1 MSVTDANTEQALEA
15 LTDAGQFEK
24 LATSV
29 LRLAVPQYRSLVHP
43 GANADGKTVK
53 APVDGI
59 TFEKGVQPPHLIGVH
74 HTTCAKSDLKTKWML
89 DPTLVKQRKKSA
101 KPPDPGDILKF
112 VEIAEKHRSQQ
123 PQTRCT
129 LVLTTNREPSVDDVR
144 EANLLCNRHDIELD
158 IWSRSR
164 LADFLDQNPEGQ
176 YVRQKRLGI
185 QEERLSLSLALDL
198 SINSLDN
205 FQSERLADSLI
216 ERQAQRKIAERS
228 DPLLLVQAPSGYGK
242 TALCCQRLRSHINS
256 GGIGLV
262 LPHELVE
269 SAHSL
274 DEAVFAALKSLHP
287 KLTKEAGSA
296 FRRMASSN
304 RQALFLIEDINQ
316 AASPVHL
323 LQKLL
328 RWARPAAAPKD
339 AAKAQGV
346 AGGSEVAQI
355 ICPVWPDAIALLSE
369 QERREAEPLSIEL
382 GPFEPDEATAAVHAR
397 GSRAGE
403 ALTQFEA
410 QEIANSLGRDPLLIA
425 LYEPGGALDS
435 SRVVSDYIDSAVRR
449 LAAKLGTMTPQEIRH
464 TLNRLSFEMLK
475 RRTLTPTWAEAKSW
489 FDKEPDTLSALRS
502 LCSQKEIVRIA
513 VSGQNEN
520 IQFRHDRV
528 RDSLIVGLLVTARE
542 EDFERSIVSDP
553 FYARYLGE
561 ALAIQGAEGWLQKV
575 CADLN
580 PLALF
585 YALKHIGNSE
595 PSKIL
600 ELKSGIVN
608 WLSVGGG
615 TNPEFEHL
623 RWQAQRV
630 LSQTVSPAIV
640 DVVSAFQAV
649 GGMNWL
655 LNQALFRNG
664 RLEGGLGYFGEHQL
678 GVGVSGRKE
687 LVEYV
692 KTKHGDQM
700 VDGLCAALSKP
711 GATEI
716 ERSSGLVLCGY
727 LQRPA
732 FGPAIWK
739 CWELD
744 EDRVARLDEYIWAA
758 AHSGGTFMEQLFG
771 AIFIEWEHLPE
782 SDRPEDFQT
791 RSDVAIRGVNWA
803 FEESVPT
810 EALPILFKEVNQNTK
825 LSYYINEMVRRVD
838 CPEIQEHIVRYVAS
852 IDDEIEG
859 TERYNACASSWASDW
874 HMRSQHRR
882 PIMSLQTKQKLQDMW
897 SDQNESANVRRR
909 AFHFWVSSRR
919 ESDLEILRAIGESS
933 ALFDMAMRARLALH
947 DKTALPFLLQKL
959 DEEGRKTHW
968 WHYAKEFP
976 DQALVVYIE
985 SCLSELNVTEDE
997 VAKSDF
1003 VWSVSA
1009 ALVRLATDDAERILL
1024 ANWQHLG
1031 RIPRFLQVAL
1041 FHATPKLIERV
1052 ESTISQLED
1061 PKVAFELFGACVGL
1075 RTYGEPGLTR
1085 RKQME
1090 AIAPYAGHMSQIDAR
1105 DLWDCCNQYGWH
1117 DLRNKWL
1124 DALLL
1129 RSDKKVREAVI
1140 DEGAFE
1146 HLDESVKFRS
1156 SLFHEHWIEDATK
1169 AGKPFDALM
1178 DNVFDWLNR
1187 RGTMEAF
1194 QVASGIVES
1203 FGMRGHLE
1211 KLGQSPMMSLEDA
1224 RIRFANCEYSTR
1236 LRTLH

>member
-1 MSVTDANTEQALEA
+1 MSVTDTNTEQALEA

-59 TFEKGVQPPHLIGVH
+59 TFEKGASPPHMVGVH
-74 HTTCAKSDLKTKWML
+74 HTICAKSGLKAKWL
-89 DPTLVKQRKKSA
+89 QDPALVKQRKKGA
-101 KPPDPGDILKF
+101 KLPDPGDILKF
-112 VEIAEKHRSQQ
+112 VEIVAEHRSQQ

-129 LVLTTNREPSVDDVR
+129 LVLTTNREPSVADVR
-144 EANLLCNRHDIELD
+144 EANLLCNRHNIELD

-185 QEERLSLSLALDL
+185 QEERLSLRLALDL
-198 SINSLDN
+198 SIKSLVN
-205 FQSERLADSLI
+205 FQSERLPDSLI

-262 LPHELVE
+262 LPHEIIE

-274 DEAVFAALKSLHP
+274 DEVVFETLKRLHP
-287 KLTKEAGSA
+287 NLKEDSGSS
-296 FRRMASSN
+296 FRSMASSN
-304 RQALFLIEDINQ
+304 RQALFLVEDINQ

-328 RWARPAAAPKD
+328 RWARPTAAPKG
-339 AAKAQGV
+339 AAKTEGV
-346 AGGSEVAQI
+346 VGGSDAAQI
-355 ICPVWPDAIALLSE
+355 ICPVWPDAIALLRE

-382 GPFEPDEATAAVHAR
+382 GPFEPDEATAAVHAL
-397 GSRAGE
+397 GSSAGV
-403 ALTQFEA
+403 ALTEFEA

-435 SRVVSDYIDSAVRR
+435 SRVLSDYIDSAVKR
-449 LAAKLGTMTPQEIRH
+449 LAAQLGTMTSQELRH
-464 TLNRLSFEMLK
+464 TLNRVSFEMLK
-475 RRTLTPTWAEAKSW
+475 RRTLTPTWADAKSW

-513 VSGQNEN
+513 DSGQNES
-520 IQFRHDRV
+520 IEFRHDRV
-528 RDSLIVGLLVTARE
+528 RDSLIVGLLVTGHE
-542 EDFERSIVSDP
+542 EDFERGIVSDP

-561 ALAIQGAEGWLQKV
+561 ALARQGAKGWLQKV
-575 CADLN
+575 CADIN

-585 YALKHIGNSE
+585 YALKRIGNSD
-595 PSKIL
+595 PSKL
-600 ELKSGIVN
+600 VELKSGILN

-615 TNPEFEHL
+615 TDPEFANL
-623 RWQAQRV
+623 RWEAQRV

-649 GGMNWL
+649 GGTNWF

-664 RLEGGLGYFGEHQL
+664 HLEGGLGYFGEHRL

-692 KTKHGDQM
+692 KAKHADEM
-700 VDGLCAALSKP
+700 VDELCAALSKP
-711 GATEI
+711 QANEI
-716 ERSSGLVLCGY
+716 EKASSLVLCGY
-727 LQRPA
+727 LKMPV

-758 AHSGGTFMEQLFG
+758 SHSGGDHMEQILDAVFV
-771 AIFIEWEHLPE
+771 AWADLPE
-782 SDRPEDFQT
+782 SDKLESFQT
-791 RSDVAIRGVNWA
+791 RGDIGLHAVNWA
-803 FEESVPT
+803 FEDSVPS
-810 EALPILFKEVNQNTK
+810 EALPAFFKEARSNPE
-825 LSYYINEMVRRVD
+825 LAHYINGMIRRID
-838 CPEIQEHIVRYVAS
+838 CPEIQDHIVRYVAS

-897 SDQNESANVRRR
+897 SDQNESANVRHR
-909 AFHFWVSSRR
+909 AFHFWVSSKR

-933 ALFDMAMRARLALH
+933 ALFDMAMRARLQLH

-959 DEEGRKTHW
+959 DEEGRKSHW
-968 WHYAKEFP
+968 WYYARVFP
-976 DQALVVYIE
+976 DRALVDCIE
-985 SCLSELNVTEDE
+985 SCLSELNVTENE
-997 VAKSDF
+997 VARSDF

-1009 ALVRLATDDAERILL
+1009 ALVRFATDDAERILL
-1024 ANWQHLG
+1024 ANWQHLSL
-1031 RIPRFLQVAL
+1031 IPRFLQVAL

-1052 ESTISQLED
+1052 ESTIRQLED

-1090 AIAPYAGHMSQIDAR
+1090 AIAPYAGHMSRLDAR

-1117 DLRNKWL
+1117 DLRNTWL
-1124 DALLL
+1124 DAQLL
-1129 RSDKKVREAVI
+1129 RTEKTVREAVT

-1146 HLDESVKFRS
+1146 HLDESVKFGS

-1178 DNVFDWLNR
+1178 DNVFDWLNL

-1211 KLGQSPMMSLEDA
+1211 RLGQSPMMSLEDA